1 MAKMDLE
8 QFRKEGKE
16 GGAAKKTYI
25 AFGVEDEGYELV
37 VALKSKGYDVKAV
50 VTHLLKQIQ

>member
-25 AFGVEDEGYELV
+25 AFGIEDEGYELV
-37 VALKSKGYDVKAV
+37 TSLKNKGYKVKDI